1 MDAGNESENQAGTGD
16 ETEALTAEGGETG
29 WGAPAGSTEDP
40 GPVRRRSVVRS
51 SGTSRWERSG
61 WSQDPGDWGTAGS
74 DGDATEPG
82 SDLSPPA
89 GGRRGSHWRR
99 TSAAPPIAG
108 AALGGELAAD
118 GEDPTI
124 GQPDHPDPEPIDAE
138 GAPTSAGGVYG
149 GDATYAPVD
158 DYEETG
164 LDGLAGPV
172 GTPEAW
178 GANSFEVG
186 TVYQRRGYGG
196 SGPPPTS
203 PLQPPQFP
211 SDPYYAPVPPRR
223 HGGALAAAALG
234 ALVLVGGGVA
244 ALVTLGGHNSPAATS
259 NPPTSLANNSATT
272 TPATLPPTTPS
283 TTTPPTTNPAA
294 PGTTIFATPTTTLP
308 STTLPR
314 GPATLG
320 LSSWTA
326 QELHLILQ
334 IKGDLTN
341 LNRDMDAQPD
351 FSLLSV
357 DATNLQQDLQ
367 SALSGPVTNDPTV
380 AQEWT
385 QLTRDMS
392 TSNNDLNR
400 AIQARDPNLAQDLA
414 APVTITDSDYN
425 TLSHT
430 LNEHVRHADF
440 GPGKSKGKNG

>member
-1 MDAGNESENQAGTGD
+1 VV
-16 ETEALTAEGGETG
+16 GGE
-29 WGAPAGSTEDP
+29 
-40 GPVRRRSVVRS
+40 
-51 SGTSRWERSG
+51 
-61 WSQDPGDWGTAGS
+61 
-74 DGDATEPG
+74 
-82 SDLSPPA
+82 PP
-89 GGRRGSHWRR
+89 
-99 TSAAPPIAG
+99 
-108 AALGGELAAD
+108 AD
-118 GEDPTI
+118 GEDSTI
-124 GQPDHPDPEPIDAE
+124 VQPDHEPLAAE
-138 GAPTSAGGVYG
+138 ATAASAGAVFS
-149 GDATYAPVD
+149 GDRSYAPAD

-164 LDGLAGPV
+164 LGGLAGPV

-186 TVYQRRGYGG
+186 TVYQRRGYRGA
-196 SGPPPTS
+196 GPPPTP
-203 PLQPPQFP
+203 PLNAPQFP
-211 SDPYYAPVPPRR
+211 SDPYYAPIPPRR
-223 HGGALAAAALG
+223 HGGALMAAALG

-244 ALVTLGGHNSPAATS
+244 ALVTLAGHNSPAATS
-259 NPPTSLANNSATT
+259 NPPTTPANNSARVT
-272 TPATLPPTTPS
+272 TPVTLPPTTPS

-294 PGTTIFATPTTTLP
+294 PGTTIFAPTPTTTLP
-308 STTLPR
+308 PTTPPR

-351 FSLLSV
+351 FGLLSV
-357 DATNLQQDLQ
+357 DATNLGQDLQ
-367 SALSGPVTNDPTV
+367 AALSGPVTNDQAV

-414 APVTITDSDYN
+414 APVTITDADYN

-440 GPGKSKGKNG
+440 GA